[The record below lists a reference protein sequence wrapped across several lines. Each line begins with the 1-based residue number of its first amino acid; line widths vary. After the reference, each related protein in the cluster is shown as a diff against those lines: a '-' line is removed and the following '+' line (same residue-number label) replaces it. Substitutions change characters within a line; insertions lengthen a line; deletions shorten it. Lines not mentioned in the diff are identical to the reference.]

1 MTLRP
6 FKYGYGLVLGEINV
20 IEEEAEHVREIFD
33 NYIAGKSL
41 GEISKELT
49 KNGIP
54 FYLGKCHWSK
64 SSVSRILSE
73 KKYLGEGEY
82 PAIIAKEVYEKAN
95 AIKNS
100 RQMQKNEKDE
110 VVEYI
115 KNVFY
120 CDVCGE
126 KMMRVFFKN
135 NLCRWYC
142 KSYCKRSKAV
152 NEDELLIAISNAVF
166 NTTFNDDYT
175 EDKQEICQEGL
186 NEILRCKNEIS
197 RLLSAGKINFNM
209 IKKSVLECAALKFKN
224 LKENRSRVYSDFV
237 KKKVLKATEQKVVD
251 KDFLES
257 IVEKITVDAD
267 GNIFVRYITGLTTSD
282 KLMGKREW
290 KKRRK
295 LS

>member
-1 MTLRP
+1 MTVRP
-6 FKYGYGLVLGEINV
+6 FKYGYGLILGEINV

-33 NYIAGKSL
+33 DYIAGKSL
-41 GEISKELT
+41 SKISEELT
-49 KNGIP
+49 ENGIS
-54 FYLGKCHWSK
+54 FYLGECHWSK

-82 PAIIAKEVYEKAN
+82 PAIITKEVYEKAN

-100 RQMQKNEKDE
+100 RQTQKNEKDE

-126 KMMRVFFKN
+126 KMKRVFFKN
-135 NLCRWYC
+135 NVYRWYC
-142 KSYCKRSKAV
+142 KSNCERSTAV
-152 NEDELLIAISNAVF
+152 NGDELLNAISNAVF

-175 EDKQEICQEGL
+175 GDKQEICQEEP

-197 RLLSAGKINFNM
+197 RLLSAGKINFNI
-209 IKKSVLECAALKFKN
+209 IKNTAFECAALKFKS
-224 LKENRSRVYSDFV
+224 LKENRGRVYCDVV
-237 KKKVLKATEQKVVD
+237 KKKVMKATEQKTVD
-251 KDFLES
+251 KNFFES
-257 IVEKITVDAD
+257 VVEKITVDKD

-282 KLMGKREW
+282 KLRGNRKW